1 MIEFV
6 KDQNTLLLL
15 HGENFADSSGNGH
28 SITNNGVTISTSQS
42 KFGGSSFYFDGG
54 SYIKADISGAKTVDF
69 WLYTN
74 TATASGKYPVP
85 FSMSLSGVRTNVQID
100 DSTSSL
106 YPVYRVIIDNVVN
119 GGNGSAIISR
129 GTWHHLAYCYD
140 GNSTHSFY
148 LDGVLQK
155 QFNVSVGDYVYLVLG
170 AAMNYDGAFDAKT
183 YFTGY
188 IDEIRVSDVVRWT
201 EDFTPPTEP
210 YPDSSIAILPG
221 GVLPI
226 QYALRRRM
234 MMTIQA
240 ARLPKEYQEVEYIQS
255 SGTQYIDTGISPSEN
270 LTTQVVFIPDAS
282 AMTEHAIFGS
292 TWSANGYFMMFY
304 QNSLRWHSG
313 GKSVDVSNF
322 ETASKNTIICTHTGL
337 TVNGTLHS
345 ISPTGSDST
354 NTIYLFATQGAM
366 SGNKGIYKLV
376 YCAMSLSGALVREF
390 IPCYR
395 KADSIAG
402 LYDLANNT
410 FYTNAGSGVFVVGP
424 DVSGSVKPSTNFD
437 FAYTGDY
444 VDNRLNGTGTIRF
457 NASGTLEVTGE
468 TVVVSAVIQGAGGG
482 GAAVLNNTQYGFGGS
497 GGRQTVTVVL
507 TPGTYDII
515 IGSGGAAA
523 IGAIGSGTATASDGG
538 DTSAFGYT
546 ATGGTGG
553 KVSGEG
559 VDGANGSPDGGSI
572 NGGMASMGSATN
584 GGDGYVELI
593 FA

>member
-6 KDQNTLLLL
+6 KDPNTLLLL

-54 SYIKADISGAKTVDF
+54 SYIKTDISGAKTVDF

-74 TATASGKYPVP
+74 TATASSKYPAP

-100 DSTSSL
+100 DSTSSS
-106 YPVYRVIIDNVVN
+106 YPVYRVIVDNAVN
-119 GGNGSAIISR
+119 GGNGSTVISR

-155 QFNVSVGDYVYLVLG
+155 QFNVSVGDYAYLVLG
-170 AAMNYDGAFDAKT
+170 VAMNYDGTFDAKT

-188 IDEIRVSDVVRWT
+188 IDEIRISNVVRWT

-210 YPDSSIAILPG
+210 YPDSSIVILPG

-234 MMTIQA
+234 MMKIQA

-270 LTTQVVFIPDAS
+270 LITQVVFIPDAS
-282 AMTEHAIFGS
+282 AMTEHAMFGS

-304 QNSLRWHSG
+304 HNSLRWHSG
-313 GKSVDVSNF
+313 GKSVDASNF

-354 NTIYLFATQGAM
+354 NTIYLFATQGTM

-376 YCAMSLSGALVREF
+376 YCAMSLNDVLVREF

-395 KADSIAG
+395 KADSVAG
-402 LYDLANNT
+402 LYDLANNV
-410 FYTNAGSGVFVVGP
+410 FYTNAGSGVFAVGS
-424 DVSGSVKPSTNFD
+424 DVS
-437 FAYTGDY
+437 
-444 VDNRLNGTGTIRF
+444 R
-457 NASGTLEVTGE
+457 
-468 TVVVSAVIQGAGGG
+468 
-482 GAAVLNNTQYGFGGS
+482 
-497 GGRQTVTVVL
+497 
-507 TPGTYDII
+507 
-515 IGSGGAAA
+515 
-523 IGAIGSGTATASDGG
+523 
-538 DTSAFGYT
+538 
-546 ATGGTGG
+546 
-553 KVSGEG
+553 
-559 VDGANGSPDGGSI
+559 
-572 NGGMASMGSATN
+572 
-584 GGDGYVELI
+584 
-593 FA
+593 